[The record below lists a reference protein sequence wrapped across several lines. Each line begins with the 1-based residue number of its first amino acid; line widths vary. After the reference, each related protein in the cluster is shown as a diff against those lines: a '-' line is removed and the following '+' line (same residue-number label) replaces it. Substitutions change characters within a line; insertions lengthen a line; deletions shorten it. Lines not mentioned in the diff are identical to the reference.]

1 MGVGAFGD
9 INMEELSANDEAV
22 AEESDAGTK
31 STQGPAIRIFARVHE
46 VARTGLRLEKTL

>member
-1 MGVGAFGD
+1 MGAFGD